1 MGGGN
6 RLRTAGAVL
15 LVLGGILL
23 GVCWIYATNTY
34 PIDHPGRPNLLDVV
48 PDLIHLAAMEPFGAV
63 LTVIG
68 LVLMLLLGGIFYY
81 KGRE

>member
-68 LVLMLLLGGIFYY
+68 LVLMLLGGIFYY

>member
-1 MGGGN
+1 MSGGN
-6 RLRTAGAVL
+6 RLRTAGTVL
-15 LVLGGILL
+15 LVLGGVLL
-23 GVCWIYATNTY
+23 GVCWIYGTNTY

-63 LTVIG
+63 LAGIG
-68 LVLMLLLGGIFYY
+68 LVLMLLGGIFYY